1 MNFGD
6 FASMFTKMKESFTQV
21 FSLKTINKEIKLISE
36 QFQSLTK
43 LEKEKISE
51 ITNYDKYEINYS
63 QPLNNNKENPEITE
77 SNNILYLALV
87 SFHQKMG
94 SVVELTY
101 PSLDTIKN
109 NPSSEVLSLIDEESE
124 KNNNIE
130 SIINMINS
138 QLITYSLMD
147 GIHLVDT
154 DTQIYFLH
162 NLKKPI
168 YCLSYYV
175 QVKTGNGNPDKE
187 DSFQENVRECIQKAI
202 CIVSLKPIFNHYIL
216 YQNFYTHLKNDM
228 DSFMAQ
234 TSLND
239 KSKLDSLFQKL
250 NQDFII
256 FDSKIDLW
264 MLNIRKLFF
273 FLKNDI
279 FNILKLIL
287 CEQNILIFSQIPSN
301 VSLFIISLLYTLPG
315 EISQILTNYEYQNA
329 LPFKLFHKNYLIY
342 PLFSLF
348 DLNPLTEK
356 IKQNENLHYIIG
368 TTNFLVARS
377 KDIKYACFINLDE
390 LSITFDNNIESN
402 LISNNSNENKIIEE
416 INKEINLNLI
426 KEGTN
431 NKYENSKKY
440 NIDEN
445 WILES
450 SKCKED
456 YLNENKM
463 ILKRLREYI
472 MSIVFDMN
480 YLMNEIKYISENN
493 NENKASIKMKKI
505 NEEINNNY
513 YKLIGD
519 ENENISEINT
529 DNKIKE
535 SSPTLE
541 SKQSKEEEDFL
552 PRIDELISDPYIY
565 LLDSKLSFSTNNQI
579 DMGLIASPQK
589 TDSTKDI
596 KSPLSNLN
604 ILYLVTYWI
613 KTKNFQNWF
622 LTKTEEQNNK
632 LMKLSPLNSAKD
644 SINKLY
650 DYDNNEYNGTMQ
662 FGKKNGKGK
671 LSYIEKRMTYVGIFI
686 NGLREQKGNLSSLDN
701 KYLYDGD
708 WKNDVFEG
716 NGSLVTREGNKY
728 VGTFKN
734 GLYEGQGYLID
745 NEGNI
750 YNGNFKNGKKN
761 GEGELN
767 MNNGNKYIGMFKQD
781 LFNGKGKIV
790 DKNGNILQE
799 GNFKDGIF
807 IPKKK
812 KEKEKEKED
821 KDEKKI
827 ENKKEENK

>member
-43 LEKEKISE
+43 LEKEKINE

-63 QPLNNNKENPEITE
+63 QPLNNNKENSEITE

-109 NPSSEVLSLIDEESE
+109 NPSSELLSLIDEKSE

-130 SIINMINS
+130 SIINTINS

-329 LPFKLFHKNYLIY
+329 LPFKLFHKYYLIY

-377 KDIKYACFINLDE
+377 KDIKYACYINLDE
-390 LSITFDNNIESN
+390 LSITFGNNIESN

-440 NIDEN
+440 NIDES

-519 ENENISEINT
+519 ENENISDINT
-529 DNKIKE
+529 DNIIKE

-541 SKQSKEEEDFL
+541 SKKSIEEEDFL

-632 LMKLSPLNSAKD
+632 LMKLSPLNSTKD

-761 GEGELN
+761 GEGEYN

-799 GNFKDGIF
+799 GNFKDGVF

-812 KEKEKEKED
+812 KEKEKDD

-827 ENKKEENK
+827 ENKKEEKK

>member
-109 NPSSEVLSLIDEESE
+109 NPSSELLSLIDEKSE

-279 FNILKLIL
+279 FNILKLFL

-513 YKLIGD
+513 FKLIGYEK
-519 ENENISEINT
+519 ENNSDINT

-541 SKQSKEEEDFL
+541 SKQSKEEEEFL

-604 ILYLVTYWI
+604 ILYFVTYWI

-734 GLYEGQGYLID
+734 GLYEGQGYLIN

-812 KEKEKEKED
+812 KEKEKED

>member
-109 NPSSEVLSLIDEESE
+109 KPSSELLSLIDEKSE

-130 SIINMINS
+130 SIINTINS

-264 MLNIRKLFF
+264 ILNIRKLFF

-377 KDIKYACFINLDE
+377 KDIKYACYINLDE
-390 LSITFDNNIESN
+390 LSITFGNNIESN

-440 NIDEN
+440 NIDES

-513 YKLIGD
+513 FKLIGD
-519 ENENISEINT
+519 ENENISDINT

-541 SKQSKEEEDFL
+541 SKQSKEEEEFL

-589 TDSTKDI
+589 IDSTKDI

-604 ILYLVTYWI
+604 ILYFVTYWI

-632 LMKLSPLNSAKD
+632 LMKLSPLNSTKD

-686 NGLREQKGNLSSLDN
+686 NGLREQKGNLSSMDN

-799 GNFKDGIF
+799 GNFKDGAF

-812 KEKEKEKED
+812 KEKEKED

-827 ENKKEENK
+827 ENKKEEKK